1 MTINISE
8 EKEMELQQIYSMT
21 VEEKFQYIK
30 DKGHIIDP
38 HELDIFFQF
47 ENPDKPTKSELRTLD
62 LIVGEIMSEWRY
74 LKWENAISIIILHM
88 NCTCDIIFGYSYSFV
103 Y

>member
-8 EKEMELQQIYSMT
+8 KKEMELQQIYSMT

-47 ENPDKPTKSELRTLD
+47 KNPDKPTKSELRTLD

-74 LKWENAISIIILHM
+74 LKWEEEA
-88 NCTCDIIFGYSYSFV
+88 
-103 Y
+103 

>member
-30 DKGHIIDP
+30 DKGHSIDP

-74 LKWENAISIIILHM
+74 LKWEEEA
-88 NCTCDIIFGYSYSFV
+88 
-103 Y
+103 

>member
-1 MTINISE
+1 MTIKGYSLTIVWGTNE
-8 EKEMELQQIYSMT
+8 EETKTYTFKTIKEMELQRIYSMT

-74 LKWENAISIIILHM
+74 LKWEEEA
-88 NCTCDIIFGYSYSFV
+88 
-103 Y
+103 

>member
-1 MTINISE
+1 MKKLFNLLMANGTIIECGDKVEINE
-8 EKEMELQQIYSMT
+8 EVRRKRNGTTTNLSMT

-74 LKWENAISIIILHM
+74 LKWEE
-88 NCTCDIIFGYSYSFV
+88 
-103 Y
+103 

>member
-62 LIVGEIMSEWRY
+62 LIVGEIFFFLGNDFIALSRTY
-74 LKWENAISIIILHM
+74 PTNLF
-88 NCTCDIIFGYSYSFV
+88 IFFLRF
-103 Y
+103 

>member
-1 MTINISE
+1 MTTNISE

-74 LKWENAISIIILHM
+74 LKWEEEA
-88 NCTCDIIFGYSYSFV
+88 
-103 Y
+103 